1 MDERR
6 PPTAPSVPSLL
17 RTEDLRLYFRTHRGP
32 VQAVDGVDLV
42 VRRGRSLVIVGESGC
57 GKSSLVRAILRLL
70 PRNVHTYAGRVWL
83 DGQDIMALPEDQF
96 RREIRWVRI
105 ALVPQAAMNALNPV
119 LPVGDQVAEPLL
131 VHGRAKTAADA
142 RRGVLD
148 VFRQV
153 GVPLD
158 FVERYPFELSGGM
171 RQRVALAMALIMVP
185 DLIILDEPT
194 SALDVLTQAAV
205 LNVLKAV
212 KKEMGV
218 TFLLVTHDIATSS
231 ELADDAAVMYAG
243 QVVEVST
250 AGQFYREPLHPYS
263 RALMTSVPTLREE
276 KALAAIPGR
285 PPSLV
290 RPPAGCRF
298 ADRCPARF
306 GRCSEEPPLLQ
317 VDGRQVRC
325 WLYA

>member
-1 MDERR
+1 M
-6 PPTAPSVPSLL
+6 PGGPSGHPLL
-17 RTEDLRLYFRTHRGP
+17 RLEDLRLYFRTLRGP
-32 VQAVDGVDLV
+32 VQAVDGVDLT
-42 VRRGRSLVIVGESGC
+42 VRRGRSMVIVGESGC
-57 GKSSLVRAILRLL
+57 GKSSLARAILRLL
-70 PRNVHTYAGRVWL
+70 PRNVHTYSGRVWL
-83 DGQDIMALPEDQF
+83 DGEDVMQMPEERF
-96 RREIRWVRI
+96 RREIRWVRL

-131 VHGRAKTAADA
+131 VHGRARTAAEA
-142 RRGVLD
+142 RRMVAD

-153 GVPLD
+153 GVPRD
-158 FVERYPFELSGGM
+158 FVDRYPFELSGGM
-171 RQRVALAMALIMVP
+171 RQRVALAMALVTVP

-263 RALMTSVPTLREE
+263 RALMASVPTLRQD

-306 GRCSEEPPLLQ
+306 ARCSQEPPLLQ
-317 VDGRQVRC
+317 VGDRRVRC